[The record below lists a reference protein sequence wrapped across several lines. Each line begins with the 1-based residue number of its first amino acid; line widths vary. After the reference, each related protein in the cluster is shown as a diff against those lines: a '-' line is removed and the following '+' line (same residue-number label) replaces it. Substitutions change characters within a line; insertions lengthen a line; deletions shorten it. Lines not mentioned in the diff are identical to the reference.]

1 MERGVDG
8 VGALG
13 ISWAQNTAWA
23 RALSNTA
30 WYLWIILD
38 TVRRTIVDQYGWR
51 GLFLQRTMELK
62 LLTNF
67 ARFVLIRRFE

>member
-23 RALSNTA
+23 RALSTTA
-30 WYLWIILD
+30 WYLWRILD
-38 TVRRTIVDQYGWR
+38 MVAPSGQSNRDSLIPLVDECFGVNR
-51 GLFLQRTMELK
+51 I
-62 LLTNF
+62 NS
-67 ARFVLIRRFE
+67 